1 MCSNEWGP
9 LYYLH
14 LLFDLLGVEIK
25 VAVADPLD
33 FEPVPEV
40 IVPTA
45 LELHLQP
52 IDVLLL
58 EAPTRGVRVFVE
70 ADAVPQADLQ
80 RRLQAA
86 LHRVAHD
93 DSQQHEDGEEARD
106 GKVGLQEVLP
116 AGKPPRVQRVLTDLW
131 RKVVDAQRGQTDDH
145 EGVGH
150 DMYVC
155 VIHHLRRSHTKDR
168 ECKI

>member
-1 MCSNEWGP
+1 MCSNEWSP
-9 LYYLH
+9 LYYIH

-33 FEPVPEV
+33 FKPVPKV

-45 LELHLQP
+45 LELHLQS

-58 EAPTRGVRVFVE
+58 EAPTRGVRVLVE
-70 ADAVPQADLQ
+70 ADAIPETDLQ
-80 RRLQAA
+80 GRLQAA
-86 LHRVAHD
+86 LHCVAHD

-106 GKVGLQEVLP
+106 SKVGLQEVLP
-116 AGKPPRVQRVLTDLW
+116 AGKPPCIQRILTNLW
-131 RKVVDAQRGQTDDH
+131 RKIVDAQRSQTNDH

-150 DMYVC
+150 DVYVC
-155 VIHHLRRSHTKDR
+155 VVHHLRKSHTNER